1 MTKEE
6 LITEAVDIL
15 SKEVIKEIDIL
26 TLISRFRQEIRLHNP
41 STIMFLA
48 GKQFGVSAGEMIS
61 KSQERPC
68 VYARGFYTKYMRK
81 FNKSYASLGQIF
93 GGRCHATMMSCLRT
107 VDNIINHESDFAL
120 KWVAFEEDVKKL

>member
-48 GKQFGVSAGEMIS
+48 GKQFGVSTGEMIS

-68 VYARGFYTKYMRK
+68 VYARGFYTK
-81 FNKSYASLGQIF
+81 SYASLGQIF
-93 GGRCHATMMSCLRT
+93 GGRGHATMMSCLRT

-120 KWVAFEEDVKKL
+120 KWVSFEEDVKKL